1 MAYRNKYGA
10 VRTEVDGI
18 SFASKAE
25 ARRYGE
31 LILLS
36 KAGQIKT
43 LVLQPRFK
51 LIVKDVLICT
61 YVADFQYYDVAK
73 GCDVVEDVKGMIAPH
88 SKIKMKLFQ
97 VLYPFYDFRIVK

>member
-1 MAYRNKYGA
+1 MYKNKYGA
-10 VRTEVDGI
+10 VRIEVDGI

-31 LILLS
+31 LMLLS
-36 KAGQIKT
+36 QARQIKMLT
-43 LVLQPRFK
+43 LQPRFK

-61 YVADFQYYDVAK
+61 YVADFQYYDVLK
-73 GCDVVEDVKGMIAPH
+73 KCDVVEDVKGFIAAH

-97 VLYPFYDFRIVK
+97 ALYPFYDFRVVK